1 MPEERSAGYVLYR
14 VRDGEREYLIIK
26 NRHGGH
32 WGFPKGHL
40 EPGETPLEAAR
51 REVAEEVNIGSI
63 EHVPGFSESVSY
75 RFHRGREVVKKT
87 VTFFLGRA
95 GETGSPDPREIDAMR
110 WLPYSEAKRQLTYK
124 EQKDI
129 LEKAERFLAGR

>member
-51 REVAEEVNIGSI
+51 REVAEEVNIDSI

-75 RFHRGREVVKKT
+75 RFYRGREVVKKT

-95 GETGSPDPREIDAMR
+95 GKTGSPDPREIDAMR
-110 WLPYSEAKRQLTYK
+110 WLPYPEAWRQLTYK
-124 EQKDI
+124 EQRDI